1 VSARHSVINNELVC
15 AARQLI
21 YDVEERRGFIYVAAG
36 FCTDMSGAIWLFKR
50 VDPHVR
56 EVIVVA
62 GGEVDTIYTQLGQMW
77 RAAVLTQDGEWRV
90 GEPAP
95 FDRPRSGGAR

>member
-1 VSARHSVINNELVC
+1 VSARRSVINEELVC
-15 AARQLI
+15 TARQLI
-21 YDVEERRGFIYVAAG
+21 YDVEEQRGFIYVAAG

-62 GGEVDTIYTQLGQMW
+62 GGEVDTIYTKLGQKW
-77 RAAVLTQDGEWRV
+77 RAAFRIHDGSWIV
-90 GEPAP
+90 GEPAS
-95 FDRPRSGGAR
+95 FDRPRGGGAR